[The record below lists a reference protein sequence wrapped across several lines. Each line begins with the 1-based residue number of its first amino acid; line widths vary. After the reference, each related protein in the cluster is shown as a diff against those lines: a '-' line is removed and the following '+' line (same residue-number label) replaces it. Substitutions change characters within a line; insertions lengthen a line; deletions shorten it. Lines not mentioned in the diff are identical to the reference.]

1 MPKAGFSEK
10 IFTGQKVDNAKQ
22 TYFAQTIFL
31 PKTDK
36 LRSASIGEMS
46 PEKRQY
52 SKFSKTN
59 FFGNCHSFI
68 AIFLV
73 VLLLLPSV

>member
-10 IFTGQKVDNAKQ
+10 IFSGQKVDSARQ

-36 LRSASIGEMS
+36 L
-46 PEKRQY
+46 
-52 SKFSKTN
+52 
-59 FFGNCHSFI
+59 
-68 AIFLV
+68 
-73 VLLLLPSV
+73 